1 MTHALGELEE
11 AVERLIASGRYASK
25 DEILREGV
33 RLLEERERKLEGLDA
48 AIERGLADT
57 EAGRVSPA
65 SDVFD
70 RLERKYRTMSVV

>member
-48 AIERGLADT
+48 AIGRGLADT

-70 RLERKYRTMSVV
+70 RLERKYRTTSVV

>member
-70 RLERKYRTMSVV
+70 RLERKYRTTSVV